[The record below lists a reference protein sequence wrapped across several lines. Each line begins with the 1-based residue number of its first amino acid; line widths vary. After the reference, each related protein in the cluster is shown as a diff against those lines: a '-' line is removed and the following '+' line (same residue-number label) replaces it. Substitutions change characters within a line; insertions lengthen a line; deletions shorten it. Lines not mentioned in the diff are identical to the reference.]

1 MVDKQPTS
9 LSPVRHRKTQR
20 TFTVPSIEKAMLSS
34 LRRCIETTGESLHI
48 SSRYQAQRVLYRSDA
63 SPTVI
68 ELYVEQNSGKEV
80 VVKRTLRAKVVS
92 ALQWV
97 SARRELEIHR
107 NLSHPNLVELLD
119 GAETAEEVLLVL
131 EYVPL
136 HDYFTQRI
144 EVNNNPFCAKKD
156 GGIAKFKSFTFDIV
170 SGLAYLHSQGIV
182 HLDLKPGNLLVSKA
196 VDPDQYPLVKLCD
209 LGLARRVGEDGCA
222 AVEKRCGSSFYIAPE
237 VGNQSRVTTGADM
250 WSLGVLL
257 HLMAVGFPPHALR
270 WKPGEDLK
278 FSPRYWRKFEST
290 GLQDFLVCCLRLRPE
305 ERLTAVQGLGHPWLQ
320 SA

>member
-1 MVDKQPTS
+1 MEDKLPTS
-9 LSPVRHRKTQR
+9 LSPVRHRKTKR
-20 TFTVPSIEKAMLSS
+20 TSTIPFIEKSMLNS
-34 LRRCIETTGESLHI
+34 LRRCIETSEEGLHI
-48 SSRYQAQRVLYRSDA
+48 TSRYQTQRVLYRSDA
-63 SPTVI
+63 SPTVV
-68 ELYVEQNSGKEV
+68 ELFAEQNSGKEV

-92 ALQWV
+92 PLQWV

-119 GAETAEEVLLVL
+119 GAETADEVVLVL

-136 HDYFTQRI
+136 NDYFTQRI
-144 EVNNNPFCAKKD
+144 EVNNKPFCAKKD
-156 GGIAKFKSFTFDIV
+156 GAIEKFKSFAFDIV

-182 HLDLKPGNLLVSKA
+182 HLDLKPGNLLVSEA
-196 VDPDQYPLVKLCD
+196 VDADQYPLVKLCD
-209 LGLARRVGEDGCA
+209 LGLARRLGEDSCA

-237 VGNQSRVTTGADM
+237 VVDQSRVTAAADM

-305 ERLTAVQGLGHPWLQ
+305 ERLTAAQGLQHPWLQ
-320 SA
+320 CA